1 MKVTSEAEHLN
12 LSSTFIH
19 KGWNCMYMHDD
30 ILSRKGVSKVAFN
43 AEATSPSHTIA
54 MASSK
59 LEHFV
64 LHFVKKLKARFNVSM
79 KYEHHSLL

>member
-1 MKVTSEAEHLN
+1 
-12 LSSTFIH
+12 
-19 KGWNCMYMHDD
+19 MYMHDD
-30 ILSRKGVSKVAFN
+30 ILSGKSKVSKVAFN
-43 AEATSPSHTIA
+43 AGAVSPLYTIA